1 MLQPPYFSSRNY
13 MGWDKFICLWAIIL
27 AAKLSTLW
35 CWRSRGVCGRKTD
48 PDDPRDGDCWWW
60 GSEPFRDWL
69 QFAPNS
75 WSVSPCKLAPSPLLP
90 WRIVSEPTMAGSTEG
105 MKGWGQ
111 PVELSPPPHPS
122 ASRSCVGKEEERL
135 ANGGC
140 LLCQD
145 VKMVVTLTL
154 SEILVLIS
162 ILENTAA
169 GFQQST
175 QASSASSST
184 FF

>member
-1 MLQPPYFSSRNY
+1 
-13 MGWDKFICLWAIIL
+13 
-27 AAKLSTLW
+27 
-35 CWRSRGVCGRKTD
+35 
-48 PDDPRDGDCWWW
+48 
-60 GSEPFRDWL
+60 
-69 QFAPNS
+69 
-75 WSVSPCKLAPSPLLP
+75 
-90 WRIVSEPTMAGSTEG
+90 
-105 MKGWGQ
+105 
-111 PVELSPPPHPS
+111 
-122 ASRSCVGKEEERL
+122 VGKEEERL